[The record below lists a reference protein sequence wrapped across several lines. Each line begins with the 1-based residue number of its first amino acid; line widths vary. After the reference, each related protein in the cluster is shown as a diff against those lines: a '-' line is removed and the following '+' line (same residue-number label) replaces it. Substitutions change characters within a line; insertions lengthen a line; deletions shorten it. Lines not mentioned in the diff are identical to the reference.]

1 MLWGKNTLEESEDK
15 LVRLSVYVSEDK
27 RAKFK
32 AACAIKKVSMNQ
44 VISDFLDEWLEE
56 NEKPPASGTAGAKET
71 RSKGREKKGNED
83 E

>member
-1 MLWGKNTLEESEDK
+1 LEESEDK

-27 RAKFK
+27 RARFK

-56 NEKPPASGTAGAKET
+56 HENPPATG
-71 RSKGREKKGNED
+71 SKGRRVRND
-83 E
+83 

>member
-1 MLWGKNTLEESEDK
+1 MEESEDK

-27 RAKFK
+27 RARFK

-56 NEKPPASGTAGAKET
+56 HENPPATG
-71 RSKGREKKGNED
+71 SKDRRVRND
-83 E
+83 

>member
-1 MLWGKNTLEESEDK
+1 LEDSEDK

-27 RAKFK
+27 RARFK

-44 VISDFLDEWLEE
+44 VISDFLDKWLEE
-56 NEKPPASGTAGAKET
+56 NEKNPTSGTSSG
-71 RSKGREKKGNED
+71 KGSRKKGGE